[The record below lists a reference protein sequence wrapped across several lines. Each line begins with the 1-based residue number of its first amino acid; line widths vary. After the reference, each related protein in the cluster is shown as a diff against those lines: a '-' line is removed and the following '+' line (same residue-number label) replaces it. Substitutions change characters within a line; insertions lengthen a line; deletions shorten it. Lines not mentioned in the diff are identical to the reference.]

1 MDFDWRTDEDVFI
14 HARYTF
20 KGDGSDGIEG
30 YAGVTYDLL
39 RKLGNNGIQTPVRL
53 VAGTPVGT
61 VRMHEDGR
69 FSTPSGKARFIP
81 SPQPWPGYAAAVTAQ
96 RKKISLLDQQWAIQS
111 HLANLLPPQAHSVL
125 QRSLPYPLFRNECS
139 RRQKFGHPIG

>member
-96 RKKISLLDQQWAIQS
+96 RKNIAFGSTMGDPITFGKPPTTTGTFRFTTIASL
-111 HLANLLPPQAHSVL
+111 
-125 QRSLPYPLFRNECS
+125 PLFRNECS